1 MTQLKTIEDIEK
13 MIKWTDYGE
22 SSLTLLAV
30 HCGMNKKKPAI
41 PYDSSDFRRCIHLF
55 ECLNFGQEE
64 IFNLLCQTA
73 DKYPEWRIFADNWD
87 VLTDLYLEEKHKD
100 TALKLYEAMLVLRKS
115 N

>member
-41 PYDSSDFRRCIHLF
+41 PYEGSLQTSDQAQKVF
-55 ECLNFGQEE
+55 Q
-64 IFNLLCQTA
+64 
-73 DKYPEWRIFADNWD
+73 
-87 VLTDLYLEEKHKD
+87 
-100 TALKLYEAMLVLRKS
+100 
-115 N
+115 